1 MLKATSYNLPVS
13 WCNLRTTLLL
23 SSHSPEELPPS
34 PELGPGCMYL
44 YLRRRGW
51 RGSAYLTTTI
61 CTNNALSS
69 TAGPPTTA
77 PATSTSTHTTRTTH
91 TTYTTPALTRT
102 ISSAALLLP
111 RSPHHLPLLSHP
123 SKQLSSQTKLHSHH
137 QLYHHNHP
145 ASHQPILLPT
155 TRLIP
160 SALRNTSRSA
170 VNWHLVATRSN
181 PSPRRR
187 LLSINPL
194 HQRHNAMSTTVTR
207 SNSSTMTVQLPTA
220 SQSLLQPLMHSLKVS
235 EPPKVAAE
243 HVENVE
249 DSSNV
254 RGSNDPPKDNE
265 MDKEW
270 FVGSIDQ
277 GTTSSRFLI
286 FNSQGEPVASHQ
298 IEFENKY
305 PRSGW
310 QEHDPLELV
319 SSVHDCIEEATEDFI
334 DLGYK
339 SKQIRAIGITNQ
351 RETTVCWD
359 KNTGEPLYNAIVWP
373 DTRTKSLVRELKNRK
388 GSDKLRD
395 LCGLPLSTYP
405 SSVKLLWMY
414 RNIPAIRKAYDESR
428 LAFGTVDTWLIYRLN
443 GATQNNIHVTDTS
456 NASRTMFMNIHTC
469 QYDDQLLDFFQIDQK
484 NVTLPK
490 IVSSSEKDAFGQLVG
505 GVLKGTRITGCV
517 GDQSAALVGQCAFNE
532 GEAKN
537 TYGTGC
543 FLLYNVGSKPVI
555 SQHGLL
561 ATVGYHL
568 GEKATYA
575 LEGSVAVA
583 GSGVKFLENN
593 MKFIEKSSEVEKL
606 ALTVDDNGG
615 VVFVTAFSGL
625 FAPYWID
632 DAKGTI
638 FGITAHT
645 QRGHIA
651 RATLEATC
659 YQTAAILA
667 AMHADSG
674 KELKNLAVDGGMS
687 ESDLTMQT
695 QADVS
700 GIPVE
705 RPAMRET
712 TALGAAIAAGLAVG
726 AWKSTEELR
735 GWRGRGKRTFT
746 PKVEAAQ
753 RKRGVKRWEKAV
765 EMCRGWVEEDE
776 AEGSGGEEEDED
788 EGKKEEVQ
796 GKKEQEAAA
805 SEAVKQAAGSEKKD
819 AERKTNERADEGGG
833 GASSSA

>member
-1 MLKATSYNLPVS
+1 
-13 WCNLRTTLLL
+13 
-23 SSHSPEELPPS
+23 
-34 PELGPGCMYL
+34 
-44 YLRRRGW
+44 
-51 RGSAYLTTTI
+51 
-61 CTNNALSS
+61 
-69 TAGPPTTA
+69 
-77 PATSTSTHTTRTTH
+77 
-91 TTYTTPALTRT
+91 
-102 ISSAALLLP
+102 
-111 RSPHHLPLLSHP
+111 
-123 SKQLSSQTKLHSHH
+123 
-137 QLYHHNHP
+137 
-145 ASHQPILLPT
+145 
-155 TRLIP
+155 
-160 SALRNTSRSA
+160 
-170 VNWHLVATRSN
+170 
-181 PSPRRR
+181 
-187 LLSINPL
+187 
-194 HQRHNAMSTTVTR
+194 MSTTVTR
-207 SNSSTMTVQLPTA
+207 SNSSTMTVQLATP

-235 EPPKVAAE
+235 EPPKVATE
-243 HVENVE
+243 HVEDIE
-249 DSSNV
+249 DTSNV
-254 RGSNDPPKDNE
+254 SGSNDPPKDTE
-265 MDKEW
+265 TEKEW
-270 FVGSIDQ
+270 FIGSIDQ

-286 FNSQGEPVASHQ
+286 FNSHGEPVASHQ

-319 SSVHDCIEEATEDFI
+319 SSVHDCIEEATEDFL

-339 SKQIRAIGITNQ
+339 ANQIRAIGITNQ

-359 KNTGEPLYNAIVWP
+359 KNTGLPLYNAIVWP
-373 DTRTKSLVRELKNRK
+373 DTRTKSLVRELKGRK
-388 GSDKLRD
+388 GVDKLRD
-395 LCGLPLSTYP
+395 LCGMPLSTYP
-405 SSVKLLWMY
+405 SSVKLMWMY
-414 RNIPAIRKAYDESR
+414 RNIPEVRKAYDESR

-456 NASRTMFMNIHTC
+456 NASRTMFMNIHTL
-469 QYDDQLLDFFQIDQK
+469 QYDDELLDFFQIDQK

-490 IVSSSEKDAFGQLVG
+490 IVPSSHPDAFGALVG

-555 SQHGLL
+555 SQHGLV
-561 ATVGYHL
+561 ATVGYHI
-568 GEKATYA
+568 GDKATYA
-575 LEGSVAVA
+575 LEGSVAVG

-593 MKFIEKSSEVEKL
+593 MGFIKKSSEVEKL
-606 ALTVDDNGG
+606 ALSVPDNGG

-659 YQTAAILA
+659 YQTAAILS

-687 ESDLTMQT
+687 ESDLCMQT

-726 AWKSTEELR
+726 AWGSLDELR

-746 PKVEAAQ
+746 PKIEVAE
-753 RKRGVKRWEKAV
+753 RKKGVKRWEKAV
-765 EMCRGWVEEDE
+765 QMSKGWVEEDE
-776 AEGSGGEEEDED
+776 AEEGSDTEEEEKEDRVEEEQRMAGGEITAREA
-788 EGKKEEVQ
+788 VR
-796 GKKEQEAAA
+796 EAARRA
-805 SEAVKQAAGSEKKD
+805 L
-819 AERKTNERADEGGG
+819 AERRTRKSSGDGAKTAERADEGGG
-833 GASSSA
+833 EKIAA